1 MSVKD
6 LCLCNKNTFLNYLL
20 VLLLLNLVV
29 LYVYQNLDYYC
40 NYFDIKG
47 GVCKSK
53 NNFYNLNDNSNSNLN
68 SSQNKLN
75 SNKLNSNNK
84 ENNLNNNL
92 VNNSVKT
99 ENKDRLKNNNIGAK
113 GPFHEKFKK
122 NIPELGW
129 RKFYLKNYGGVD
141 NVCELDKDCSNNFKG
156 VITKHFLNNMK
167 NVDNVYKNV
176 DY

>member
-47 GVCKSK
+47 GICKNK
-53 NNFYNLNDNSNSNLN
+53 NNFHNLNNNLN
-68 SSQNKLN
+68 FNE
-75 SNKLNSNNK
+75 NKLNSNNG

-92 VNNSVKT
+92 DNNLIKKNTVKT

-122 NIPELGW
+122 KIPELGW
-129 RKFYLKNYGGVD
+129 RKFYLKNYGGID
-141 NVCELDKDCSNNFKG
+141 NVCELDKDCSKNFKG
-156 VITKHFLNNMK
+156 VITKNFLNNMK
-167 NVDNVYKNV
+167 NVDNIYKNV